1 MVKLHIAAALP
12 HEMRPAFLNLQQK
25 QTVLNMM
32 YSLLPTPMT
41 VAILGKTGCC
51 CG

>member
-1 MVKLHIAAALP
+1 MVKLHVAAALP
-12 HEMRPAFLNLQQK
+12 REVRPAVLNLQQEH
-25 QTVLNMM
+25 TVQNMM
-32 YSLLPTPMT
+32 PSLLPTPMK